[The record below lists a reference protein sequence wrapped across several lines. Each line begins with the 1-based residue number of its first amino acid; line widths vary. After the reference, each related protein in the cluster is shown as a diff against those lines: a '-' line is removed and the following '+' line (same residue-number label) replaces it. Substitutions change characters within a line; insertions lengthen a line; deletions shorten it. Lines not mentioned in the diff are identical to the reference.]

1 MSRLVAVY
9 ARRHEPQWLVD
20 ELRANLSPWVDGFAE
35 VDDRARS
42 ATESWGHEGAL
53 RARQWEAAREAGADW
68 VLMVDPDERL
78 EDRAGEAIRPLMNGR
93 DALYRLTLRE
103 MFQPTAYR
111 VDGKWGLLR
120 RTRLFP
126 LREGQQMS
134 AKAIHAPAV
143 PVLTNL
149 LRLDLDVNLY
159 HLKMIEPANRQ
170 RRAVAYGRAEAQHGV
185 RRRQWGALSQ
195 THGMRLEQIPE
206 GRQFTPGYSRPY
218 VIPPSMSPGRLVRR

>member
-1 MSRLVAVY
+1 MPRLVAVY

-20 ELRANLSPWVDGFAE
+20 ELHANLSPWVDALVE
-35 VDDRARS
+35 VDDRQRS

-53 RARQWEAAREAGADW
+53 RARQWVAAADAGADW

-78 EDRAGEAIRPLMNGR
+78 EDRAGETIRPLMDGP

-103 MFQPTAYR
+103 LFKPDAYR

-149 LRLDLDVNLY
+149 PRLDVDVNLY
-159 HLKMIEPANRQ
+159 HLKMVEPANRQ
-170 RRAVAYGRAEAQHGV
+170 RRAAAYGRAEAQHGV
-185 RRRQWGALSQ
+185 RRRQWGALVQ
-195 THGMRLEQIPE
+195 THGMRLESLPG
-206 GRQFTPGYSRPY
+206 GREFTPGYSRPY
-218 VIPPSMSPGRLVRR
+218 LIPQSTSPGRLVRR

>member
-9 ARRHEPQWLVD
+9 ARRHEPQWLID
-20 ELRANLSPWVDGFAE
+20 ELRANLSPWVDTLVE
-35 VDDRARS
+35 IDDRARS
-42 ATESWGHEGAL
+42 ATEPWGHEGAL
-53 RARQWEAAREAGADW
+53 RARQWQAAADAGADW

-78 EDRAGEAIRPLMNGR
+78 EDGAGGKIRPLMDGP

-103 MFQPTAYR
+103 MFQPAAYR
-111 VDGKWGLLR
+111 IDGKWGLLR

-126 LREGQQMS
+126 LRPGQQMS

-149 LRLDLDVNLY
+149 PRLDVDVNLY
-159 HLKMIEPANRQ
+159 HLKMVEPANRQ

-185 RRRQWGALSQ
+185 RRRQWGGLTQ
-195 THGMRLEQIPE
+195 IHGMRLESIPE
-206 GRQFTPGYSRPY
+206 DRRFTPGYSRPY
-218 VIPPSMSPGRLVRR
+218 VIPAPTSPGRLVRR